1 VADGQGVEELGD
13 RHRRADVARGGPLLQ
28 QRAAWAV
35 RQLRGRALA
44 LLPGRDLGFGRAV
57 ASETEAPCVNLE
69 EQEEQQ
75 QQNEQQQQQQQQH
88 KVDEPRRRGTMRPSP
103 VATVRLPSAASA
115 DSASPRKPKVS
126 RPGRAH
132 PLSLQ

>member
-1 VADGQGVEELGD
+1 MADGQGVEELSD

-57 ASETEAPCVNLE
+57 ASETEAPNGAE
-69 EQEEQQ
+69 YEYEW
-75 QQNEQQQQQQQQH
+75 
-88 KVDEPRRRGTMRPSP
+88 
-103 VATVRLPSAASA
+103 
-115 DSASPRKPKVS
+115 
-126 RPGRAH
+126 
-132 PLSLQ
+132 

>member
-1 VADGQGVEELGD
+1 MADGQGVEELSD

-44 LLPGRDLGFGRAV
+44 LLPGRDLRFGRAV
-57 ASETEAPCVNLE
+57 ASETEAPSMFVNLE
-69 EQEEQQ
+69 ESEEQQ
-75 QQNEQQQQQQQQH
+75 EQNEQQQH

-126 RPGRAH
+126 RPSREHA
-132 PLSLQ
+132 LSL